1 MNIPVSA
8 IPYLDLKNK
17 DSANIPHQF
26 EGNSG
31 IPTREE
37 ARAQYEAKKKK
48 GLGEK
53 AIDFL
58 GGVPHAIDY
67 FKETWG
73 EALDDESLWKGLFNG
88 DPDSL
93 KAFGEAFKLGTR
105 DVYRL
110 AKSISSN
117 IGEEFQDLS
126 DDQLF
131 ENYYKR
137 IKDNANY
144 FYKVRPEIAKKAL
157 GGKHQGDIKA
167 LADFFDP
174 TLFIGGGAGLM
185 SKTLNTG
192 IRQSFKGAGKITE
205 YGMRGLEHTG
215 TALNKI
221 GGAPLALTNKVF
233 GSKSSMAYRG
243 MQGMSAF
250 AVGQAGLIGTV
261 GTATLGFTAVE
272 LTGKIAQKVGRE
284 VAEVARVFAQP
295 SGHERFLARLA
306 KDPLVNSK
314 MRRLAGGMSGMIGT
328 KFYDIAF
335 DALSAGVGAGSLQ
348 TALQYATGAVTD
360 EQAGSAFGV
369 GLLLGSPMGA
379 VGGKRGAGKDINA
392 LNQDGSLTKRSQ
404 QGIRNYLHQKN
415 NAQVTK
421 DINSLMEISPASA
434 VLLTTLDQVSETA
447 GVRMNIVDGS
457 VTQRYLEQTTGN
469 KVPLSD
475 LPPAIYNPETR
486 SMVLNRDKLKQGVEE
501 ATHTIA
507 HELGHDH
514 IIQMLGADP
523 VTRRV
528 LLEPFEDPNG
538 RPFYFFDE
546 NGAKINSQSPIKLND
561 DAVAFAQEY
570 ANRIK
575 SADPRQAK
583 RIMEDASLLAE
594 EMGAE
599 HFAMLFK
606 DNPNAFALFNPQF
619 RSYLFGAG
627 RKALA
632 SFGIVDK
639 DTGATL
645 PANAIIKASQKNK
658 ALSNLYKNFLKERKD
673 MVENRGNDAEI
684 GAKITPRRGQTDG
697 DRFTELFGGMAL
709 DMSQVGSFTVKDQ
722 KMFDDM
728 KANEAL
734 YSGDLDGKFA
744 GIGQANVG
752 QNLHPTTIDMYA
764 NSAPNPAMARQVLNY
779 FQQIIDSR
787 LDTTF
792 GYRTG
797 GKAGATG
804 YNPFFQRN
812 VALYG
817 FEQSPKTP
825 RRNRKTGKKVFPNLK
840 VVGFNKDVVLHNIDT
855 LAKAGL
861 IKGDIDKFMRDFS
874 AHSKNTF
881 TKTGAEGR
889 INPLGRGENELFT
902 MAFGKDVN
910 ADTIQNPTYKAFMKD
925 PNNGLKKSYVS
936 YDLGA
941 IAGASVGKTDGFVFD
956 YKHIRDNYMPSHGVG
971 KQATVE
977 KVNYMPLDDV
987 MSGASS
993 ATIKGYPMYP
1003 PTEGNMKMESFLN
1016 KQDIFNNDKSI
1027 NMDKVNQ
1034 AGLLKEI
1041 ELAEKNGLL
1050 NISEKLEPIDYDTE
1064 LRGNYRQLDPRRSNG
1079 NRLKDGYEY
1088 DGSSLSVRGE
1098 KGRVGEGGDGF
1109 IDFVHY
1115 PNSPARRRVLK
1126 TEFHGSGIKGAES
1139 LRKSNYGDLYT
1150 DRIYF
1155 GDKDY
1160 KAERGLNTDFPH
1172 HTRIDKKN
1180 LWTGKPHYNVTQ
1192 FLKDF
1197 ENFVKE
1203 SGINEAGNGAIGNT
1217 VGNGRQTAFE
1227 TFIKN
1232 QGFLGMYAP
1241 KDNVGFMFH
1250 DIEVGSLSKPT
1261 IISYEPAFVPKGRK
1275 LNYMPKGKEIVRPPR
1290 PEKVVKDDR
1299 SPQLR
1304 GMAKDINEGQINPEE
1319 YAQGVDNFR
1328 PVDQLTQKDI
1338 VPATRSKMLDA
1349 LAGEGKKGR
1358 LGKGKDIKR
1367 GTRVGLRLDIP
1378 AYTKKGVWIP
1388 TIHNTKKQPIAHES
1402 VAVIDNVVFEE
1413 SLGKAL
1419 GVALGKEKSPFAQIM
1434 GDWNPTSKSDAI
1446 ALAETALKNEQGNW
1460 TQVGFDPTRHS
1471 YFYDRGNH
1479 RQALES
1485 SSQVV
1490 QVGRAVFAKDAVFKQ
1505 RKQGEQYYMPDQ
1517 ADGHIKAFEKDVRIN
1532 KIALDELNPE
1542 QKKLLAFNLDKDPS
1556 ELLGKEWDDLI
1567 KWASMHESVEPKIK
1581 ALEGDKNAVESKL
1594 TMEDYTDNAEAGSVA
1609 LSARMG
1615 IVNKNK
1621 KGMFPSYKAVT
1632 KLLHQLMNKIEYTM
1646 QKYPDFAKR
1655 TASFYSDMG
1664 RTALQMA
1671 DIARVPNRTLFD
1683 VADLQLRF
1691 LALGSPR
1698 SAVSANMTKSAR
1710 SLMSPHGAPSGH
1722 KINPT
1727 DQQIA
1732 SSRTAIDWDN
1742 GKHFEVMDEKAI
1754 GASDKVRNFY
1764 LNGLSELVT
1773 IAKQEGTQADVDALL
1788 NKAGITLGVI
1798 KPNEV
1803 LTPEQTTFLDK
1814 TLDGLATVDM
1824 WDMAGKGYAH
1834 PAFVFEKNRT
1844 NLQKKNA
1851 FHWSVEKHRVRK
1863 EMNPNPSS
1871 QWAKA
1876 MREIGVKSASELN
1889 HQQANALQVD
1899 GFKYWNEDTWADR
1912 SIQGFEKDAQ
1922 GKYPEF
1928 SFYRVADEDGLTPKG
1943 GGALYDAHQ
1952 TVDGLLA
1959 DEMNARGYAKFFGKD
1974 KLLARNAQEILWA
1987 LTKLDNPLPSNQN
2000 LVLFGDRFKDLHE
2013 SINELR
2019 KNGSWIEKTL
2029 PKSAQAI
2036 LGAINDTYSKTFTQN
2051 LPFEVTTFG
2060 KSKEAQ
2066 AVQAQEQA
2074 MGVNDLTMS
2083 VAKDLGDQIQSIA
2096 DNREVPILIEEVKVG
2111 HGGYTEDGVTVTSPN
2126 ITIALRGDPKD
2137 TATVMVEI
2145 SRALDQADGNVFRKP
2160 TLEEVNNGATLNE
2173 AVVFNTQGF
2182 SQQQKA
2188 DFFTDLSKL
2197 QDSDGDTFL
2206 TGFTDSKQGMF
2217 IADLYYKPDRLNTEV
2232 QNNLSAIQQIM
2243 DTHGVVGMQYDVMI
2257 ADKYSRPDPENAVEF
2272 SKNTA
2277 RTGFGRDIFT
2287 LLKHKIK
2294 TAQGRKFDGLPEILD
2309 REQRVI
2315 DQAYEASKGDYI
2327 STKQR
2332 DDAKAEVKEGVDL
2345 MTIEGL
2351 LDKDGNKRLKEE
2363 INVMFE
2369 GKYVPVKKKGKEL
2382 NKKLFKRTTDPKA
2395 KITQTQKKNLLWAFR
2410 PQDKG
2415 FESGSMYFKEKAW
2428 DKQAERLL
2436 GDQKTM
2442 DLNSPSLKKPIGIK
2456 RGNSY
2461 FNKSSKTGR
2470 LKK

>member
-8 IPYLDLKNK
+8 VPYLQTEHK
-17 DSANIPHQF
+17 DSVKIPEEF
-26 EGNSG
+26 NSNSA
-31 IPTREE
+31 IPTRAE
-37 ARAQYEAKKKK
+37 ARVEWERKKKK
-48 GLGEK
+48 GLGER
-53 AIDFL
+53 ALDFI
-58 GGVPHAIDY
+58 GGVPDAVDY
-67 FKETWG
+67 FRETWG

-88 DPDSL
+88 DPDAVSVAG
-93 KAFGEAFKLGTR
+93 KAFELGTR
-105 DVYRL
+105 DVYRM
-110 AKSISSN
+110 AKSIASN

-126 DDQLF
+126 DDELF

-137 IKDNANY
+137 VKDNANY
-144 FYKVRPEIAKKAL
+144 FFKVRPEFAKQAL

-167 LADFFDP
+167 LADFLDP
-174 TLFIGGGAGLM
+174 TLFIGGGAGVM
-185 SKTLNTG
+185 SKSLNTG
-192 IRQSFKGAGKITE
+192 LRQGLKGAGKVTE
-205 YGMRGLEHTG
+205 YGMRTLEKG
-215 TALNKI
+215 GDVLSAV
-221 GGAPLALTNKVF
+221 GGAPLALTKKVF
-233 GSKSSMAYRG
+233 PNSSGMAYRG

-250 AVGQAGLIGTV
+250 AVGQAGIAGTV
-261 GTATLGFTAVE
+261 GTATIGFTALE
-272 LTGKIAQKVGRE
+272 LTGKIARKVGRE
-284 VAEVARVFAQP
+284 GAEIARVFAQP

-306 KDPLVNSK
+306 KDPKVSSG
-314 MRRLAGGMSGMIGT
+314 MRWLAGGMSGMIGT

-335 DALSAGVGAGSLQ
+335 DALSAGVGAGALQ

-369 GLLLGSPMGA
+369 GALLGSPIGGI
-379 VGGKRGAGKDINA
+379 GGKRGGGKDLNA
-392 LNQDGSLTKRSQ
+392 LNPDGSLSKRSQ
-404 QGIRNYLHQKN
+404 EGIRNYLKQKN

-421 DINSLMEISPASA
+421 DINSLMKVSPASA

-457 VTQRYLEQTTGN
+457 VTQRYLEQRSGI
-469 KVPLSD
+469 KVPLKD
-475 LPPAIYNPETR
+475 LPPAIYSPDTR
-486 SMVLNRDKLKQGVEE
+486 SMVLNRDKLKLGVEE

-514 IIQMLGADP
+514 IVQMLGADP

-538 RPFYFFDE
+538 TPFYFFDE

-575 SADPRQAK
+575 STDPKQAK
-583 RIMEDASLLAE
+583 RIMQDASLLAE
-594 EMGAE
+594 EIGAE
-599 HFAMLFK
+599 HFAFMFQ
-606 DNPNAFALFNPQF
+606 DNPNAFAQFTPQF
-619 RSYLFGAG
+619 RSYLFGAV
-627 RKALA
+627 RNTLA
-632 SFGIVDK
+632 NFGIVNK
-639 DTGATL
+639 KTGADA
-645 PANAIIKASQKNK
+645 PSNAILKATQKNK
-658 ALSNLYKNFLKERKD
+658 SLTNLYKNFLQERKD
-673 MVENRGNDAEI
+673 MVENRGQDVEV
-684 GAKITPRRGQTDG
+684 GAKIKPRKGQTDG
-697 DRFTELFGGMAL
+697 DRFTELFGGMSL
-709 DMSQVGSFTVKDQ
+709 DMTQVGTFTVKDQ
-722 KMFDDM
+722 KMFDEL
-728 KANEAL
+728 KAQEAL
-734 YSGDLDGKFA
+734 YGSDLDGKFA

-779 FQQIIDSR
+779 FQQIVDGR

-797 GKAGATG
+797 GKAGANG
-804 YNPFFQRN
+804 YNPFYQRN

-817 FEQSPKTP
+817 FEQSPKNP
-825 RRNRKTGKKVFPNLK
+825 RRNKKTGKKVFPNLK
-840 VVGFNKDVVLHNIDT
+840 VIGFNKDVVLHNIDV

-861 IKGDIDKFMRDFS
+861 IKGDIDQFMSDFS
-874 AHSKNTF
+874 AHSKKTF
-881 TKTGAEGR
+881 TKTGTEGR
-889 INPLGRGENELFT
+889 INPQGRGENELFT

-910 ADTIQNPTYKAFMKD
+910 ADSIQNPTHKAFMKD

-941 IAGASVGKTDGFVFD
+941 LVGASVAKTDGFVFD
-956 YKHIRDNYMPSHGVG
+956 YKHIRDNYMPSSGVG

-987 MSGASS
+987 NSGVSTAK
-993 ATIKGYPMYP
+993 IKPYPMYR
-1003 PTEGNMKMESFLN
+1003 PTEGNMKMETFLN
-1016 KQDIFNNDKSI
+1016 KQNIFNSDKSI
-1027 NMDKVNQ
+1027 NMDKVRK
-1034 AGLLKEI
+1034 AGILKEI

-1050 NISEKLEPIDYDTE
+1050 SITETLKAIDYDTE
-1064 LRGNYRQLDPRRSNG
+1064 LRGNYQQLDPRRGNG

-1109 IDFVHY
+1109 IDFIHY
-1115 PNSPARRRVLK
+1115 PNSPTRRRVLK
-1126 TEFHGSGIKGAES
+1126 TEFHGSGIKGAEG
-1139 LRKSNYGDLYT
+1139 LRKNSYGELYS

-1155 GDKDY
+1155 GDSNY
-1160 KAERGLNTDFPH
+1160 KAEQGLNTEFPH
-1172 HTRIDKKN
+1172 HTRIDGKN
-1180 LWTGKPHYNVTQ
+1180 LWTGTPHYNVNQ
-1192 FLKDF
+1192 FLRDF
-1197 ENFVKE
+1197 EDFVKD
-1203 SGINEAGNGAIGNT
+1203 SGINEVGNGEVGNT
-1217 VGNGRQTAFE
+1217 VGKGRQTAFE
-1227 TFIKN
+1227 TFVKN
-1232 QGFLGMYAP
+1232 QGFLGIYAP

-1250 DIEVGSLSKPT
+1250 DIEVGSVGKPT
-1261 IISYEPAFVPKGRK
+1261 VISYEPAFVPEGRK
-1275 LNYMPKGKEIVRPPR
+1275 LNYMPKGDEIVRPPR

-1304 GMAKDINEGQINPEE
+1304 LKARGINEGQITPEE
-1319 YAQGVDNFR
+1319 YAQGVDNLR
-1328 PVDQLTQKDI
+1328 PVDQLTEKDI

-1349 LAGEGKKGR
+1349 LAGDRKKGR
-1358 LGKGKDIKR
+1358 LGKGKHIKK

-1378 AYTKKGVWIP
+1378 AYTSKGVWIP

-1402 VAVIDNVVFEE
+1402 VAVIDNVIFEE
-1413 SLGKAL
+1413 SLGDAL
-1419 GVALGKEKSPFAQIM
+1419 GVALGKQKSPFAQIM
-1434 GDWNPTSKSDAI
+1434 GDWNPTSKQDAI

-1517 ADGHIKAFEKDVRIN
+1517 ADGHIKLFEKDVRIN

-1542 QKKLLAFNLDKDPS
+1542 QKKLLANNHDKNPS

-1567 KWASMHESVEPKIK
+1567 KWATLHESVEPKIK

-1594 TMEDYTDNAEAGSVA
+1594 TMEDYTDNTQQGSVA

-1632 KLLHQLMNKIEYTM
+1632 KLLHQLVNKIEYTM

-1671 DIARVPNRTLFD
+1671 NIARVPNRTLFD

-1798 KPNEV
+1798 KPNEI
-1803 LTPEQTTFLDK
+1803 LSPEQTVFLDK

-1863 EMNPNPSS
+1863 DMNPSPSS
-1871 QWAKA
+1871 QWARA
-1876 MREIGVKSASELN
+1876 MREIGIKDASELN
-1889 HQQANALQVD
+1889 HQQANALQID

-1959 DEMNARGYAKFFGKD
+1959 DTLNARGYAEFFGKD

-2000 LVLFGDRFKDLHE
+2000 LVLFGDRFKDLND
-2013 SINELR
+2013 SVNELR
-2019 KNGSWIEKTL
+2019 KNGSWVEKKL

-2051 LPFEVTTFG
+2051 LPFEVTTYG

-2066 AVQAQEQA
+2066 AVQAQEA
-2074 MGVNDLTMS
+2074 KMGVNDLTMS
-2083 VAKDLGDQIQSIA
+2083 VAKNLGDEIQSIA
-2096 DNREVPILIEEVKVG
+2096 DNRQVPILIEEVKVC

-2160 TLEEVNNGATLNE
+2160 TLKEINSGATLNE

-2182 SQQQKA
+2182 TQKQKA

-2217 IADLYYKPDRLNTEV
+2217 IADLYYKPDRLNSEV
-2232 QNNLSAIQQIM
+2232 KNNISAIEKIM
-2243 DTHGVVGMQYDVMI
+2243 DSHGVTEINFDVMI
-2257 ADKYSRPDPENAVEF
+2257 ADKYSRPDPENAVQF
-2272 SKNTA
+2272 SKDTA
-2277 RTGFGRDIFT
+2277 RTSFGRDIFT
-2287 LLKHKIK
+2287 LLKHKVK
-2294 TAQGRKFDGLPEILD
+2294 SAQGRKFDGLPEVLD
-2309 REQRVI
+2309 REQRII
-2315 DQAYEASKGDYI
+2315 DQAYRASKGDYI
-2327 STKQR
+2327 SSKQR
-2332 DDAKAEVKEGVDL
+2332 DDAKATVKEGVDL
-2345 MTIEGL
+2345 MTIEGM

-2363 INVMFE
+2363 INVMFA
-2369 GKYVPVKKKGKEL
+2369 GKYKPVKRKGKEL
-2382 NKKLFKRTTDPKA
+2382 NKKLFKRASDPKA

-2415 FESGSMYFKEKAW
+2415 FESGSLYFQEKAW
-2428 DKQAERLL
+2428 NKQAEALL
-2436 GDQKTM
+2436 GDQKKM
-2442 DLNSPSLKKPIGIK
+2442 ELNSPKSRKSYGIK
-2456 RGNSY
+2456 KNSY
-2461 FNKSSKTGR
+2461 FNKPSKTGTII
-2470 LKK
+2470 K